1 MWVSGKLWE
10 KKPKSLR
17 WFIHIPGKYSKIAI
31 QTDPPFRQASGP
43 LLATHNPAQVPIQ
56 AIARVHAVAHTKVG
70 ALEIFRAQFRWSLE
84 RVGKKL
90 ARKALG
96 GFFVHLNDPK

>member
-43 LLATHNPAQVPIQ
+43 LPGNSQSSASPHPGHSARARRRPHESWGAGNIPRPVQVVP
-56 AIARVHAVAHTKVG
+56 
-70 ALEIFRAQFRWSLE
+70 
-84 RVGKKL
+84 GKG
-90 ARKALG
+90 RKKTG
-96 GFFVHLNDPK
+96 PQSSGWFFCSPK